1 MFDHM
6 AKPSEVLLTIGEDG
20 EVEEEHF
27 EDTET
32 IFIYERMRETL
43 IFMTNID

>member
-1 MFDHM
+1 MIDFM
-6 AKPSEVLLTIGEDG
+6 AKPKEVLLTIDENG

-32 IFIYERMRETL
+32 MALYE
-43 IFMTNID
+43 

>member
-1 MFDHM
+1 MFDNM
-6 AKPSEVLLTIGEDG
+6 AKPPEVLVTLGEDG

-43 IFMTNID
+43 IFMTHID